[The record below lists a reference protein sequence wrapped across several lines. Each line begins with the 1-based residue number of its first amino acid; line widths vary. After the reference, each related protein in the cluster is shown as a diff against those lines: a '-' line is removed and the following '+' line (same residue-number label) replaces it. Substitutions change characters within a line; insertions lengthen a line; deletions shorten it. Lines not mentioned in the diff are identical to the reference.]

1 MALGR
6 KSPLK
11 RVLTVDLPM
20 VAILIFTLGPYLW
33 MALTSLTAED
43 KLFTRGPSLTDL
55 VWDNYTR
62 LFANVGFAGNLL
74 DSFIIAAGTVI
85 VGLGLSVT
93 AAYSFSRFE
102 FRFKRAL
109 LLQFLLINMFPLVLL
124 ILPLF
129 VLMRQLGLLDSY
141 LALIIANSTIA
152 IPFSVWMMT
161 SYINGIPK
169 SLDEAAMTDGCS
181 RLQAMRKVILP
192 LCAPGI
198 IATGIYIFIT
208 AWNEYLYALTLG
220 GPERAPDHR
229 RRADH
234 DRRISG
240 AMGAADRRRYRRR
253 HARHHPVPDRP
264 APSGRRPDPRRRQ
277 GLSNFSFKA
286 ERHEKPYRHHLD
298 AIHPPLYQCRP
309 APAGPD
315 ARAWL

>member
-6 KSPLK
+6 KSLP
-11 RVLTVDLPM
+11 RRILTVDLPM
-20 VAILIFTLGPYLW
+20 ALILIFTLGPYLW
-33 MALTSLTAED
+33 MLLTSLTAEQQI
-43 KLFTRGPSLTDL
+43 FTEGPSLFTL
-55 VWDNYTR
+55 VWDNYAR
-62 LFANVGFAGNLL
+62 LFRNVGFARNML
-74 DSFIIAAGTVI
+74 DSLIIASGTVV
-85 VGLGLSVT
+85 VGLALSVT

-109 LLQFLLINMFPLVLL
+109 LLQFVLINMFPLVLL

-129 VLMRQLGLLDSY
+129 VLMRQLGLLDTY
-141 LALIIANSTIA
+141 FALIAANSTVA

-220 GPERAPDHR
+220 GQNVRPITVAVQTMIGEYQVQWGLLTAGGIVGALPATILFLIVQR
-229 RRADH
+229 RLVGGLTQ
-234 DRRISG
+234 G
-240 AMGAADRRRYRRR
+240 AVKG
-253 HARHHPVPDRP
+253 
-264 APSGRRPDPRRRQ
+264 
-277 GLSNFSFKA
+277 
-286 ERHEKPYRHHLD
+286 
-298 AIHPPLYQCRP
+298 
-309 APAGPD
+309 
-315 ARAWL
+315 

>member
-6 KSPLK
+6 KSLP
-11 RVLTVDLPM
+11 RRILTVDLPM
-20 VAILIFTLGPYLW
+20 ALILIFTLGPYLW
-33 MALTSLTAED
+33 MLLTSLTAEQQI
-43 KLFTRGPSLTDL
+43 FTEGPSLFTL
-55 VWDNYTR
+55 VWDNYAR
-62 LFANVGFAGNLL
+62 LFRNVGFARNML
-74 DSFIIAAGTVI
+74 DSLIIASGTVV
-85 VGLGLSVT
+85 VGLALSVT

-129 VLMRQLGLLDSY
+129 VLMRQLGLLDTY
-141 LALIIANSTIA
+141 FALIAANSTVA

-220 GPERAPDHR
+220 GQNVRPITVAVQTMIGEYQVQWGLLTAGG
-229 RRADH
+229 
-234 DRRISG
+234 IVG
-240 AMGAADRRRYRRR
+240 ALPATILFLIVQRLLVGGLTQGA
-253 HARHHPVPDRP
+253 VK
-264 APSGRRPDPRRRQ
+264 G
-277 GLSNFSFKA
+277 
-286 ERHEKPYRHHLD
+286 
-298 AIHPPLYQCRP
+298 
-309 APAGPD
+309 
-315 ARAWL
+315 